1 MQVNVF
7 ISEVDGTLGEA
18 PRLLILPAG
27 PHASIPEN
35 LRSYEWTYFATTTS
49 DDKLIGA
56 TVDAV
61 EAEIAQQGYSLVSP
75 TG

>member
-7 ISEVDGTLGEA
+7 ISEVDGAMGGT

-27 PHASIPEN
+27 PNATIPEN
-35 LRSYEWTYFATTTS
+35 LRSYEWTYFATTTT

-56 TVDAV
+56 ATEIV
-61 EAEIAQQGYSLVSP
+61 EAGIARHGYALVSP

>member
-7 ISEVDGTLGEA
+7 ISEVDGTMGAA

-27 PHASIPEN
+27 PNAAIPEN
-35 LRSYEWTYFATTTS
+35 LRSYEWTYFVTTTT

-56 TVDAV
+56 ATEFV
-61 EAEIAQQGYSLVSP
+61 EAGITRHGYALVPP

>member
-7 ISEVDGTLGEA
+7 ISDVDGNSGKA
-18 PRLLILPAG
+18 PRLLILPAD
-27 PHASIPEN
+27 PDASIPQN

-49 DDKLIGA
+49 SDKLIGA
-56 TVDAV
+56 TAAAV
-61 EAEIAQQGYSLVSP
+61 EAEIAEQGYSVVSP